1 MASGK
6 TSIPILILRQLIRV
20 FFMSSKSI
28 KQPCLISNAKPDDF
42 THTQWNRLKKKLSF
56 VKQTRKCASWL
67 EEHVLFFSSVEHPV
81 AWFEKWVIANY
92 CADEKPSICHSFMLQ
107 GNPDE
112 VITLQTRTWWPSCA
126 PWNHT
131 ARYRLVGCIIQK
143 R

>member
-42 THTQWNRLKKKLSF
+42 THAQWNRLKKMEFCKTNQKMCLM
-56 VKQTRKCASWL
+56 TWACA
-67 EEHVLFFSSVEHPV
+67 LFFSCVKHPV

-143 R
+143 I